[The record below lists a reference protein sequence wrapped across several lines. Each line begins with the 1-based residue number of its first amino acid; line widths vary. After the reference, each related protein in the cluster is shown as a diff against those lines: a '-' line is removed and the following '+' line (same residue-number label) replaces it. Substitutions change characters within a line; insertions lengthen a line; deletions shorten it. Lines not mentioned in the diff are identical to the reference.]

1 MQKDKIGVALRYCF
15 CCGKDLDIM
24 IFQKKESYKDEVPS
38 KFTDG
43 TLCESCLGV
52 VKQNGLLI
60 VSVRDGE
67 GKLHSKNPYR
77 TGNIRGITEDAK
89 HRIFGN
95 DYNETFTYME
105 DKMFN
110 QLFNITKNDSSK

>member
-1 MQKDKIGVALRYCF
+1 MQEDKIGVTLRYCF

-24 IFQKKESYKDEVPS
+24 IFQKKKSYKGEVPR
-38 KFTDG
+38 KLTDG
-43 TLCESCLGV
+43 TLCESCAGV

-67 GKLHSKNPYR
+67 GKAHPENPYR
-77 TGNIRGITEDAK
+77 TGNIRGITEEAK
-89 HRIFGN
+89 HRIFGD

-105 DKMFN
+105 DKSFN
-110 QLFNITKNDSSK
+110 QLFNITNDTNE